1 MRRLLM
7 AAAVAVTIGVAVVR
21 AESIVQILDVGGVSP
36 EWHGVTVY
44 SGAQQVGYACIA
56 DLSVYPV
63 SSGHYHVPNSVFGM
77 SASQTYTSVDDAGE
91 FSC

>member
-1 MRRLLM
+1 MKRLLM
-7 AAAVAVTIGVAVVR
+7 AAAVAATIGVAAVR

-44 SGAQQVGYACIA
+44 SGAQQVGYACIE

-63 SSGHYHVPNSVFGM
+63 VSQHYQVPNSVFGM

-91 FSC
+91 WSC